1 VKIALAQINPTVGDF
16 AGNAR
21 LILDF
26 TARAAAQQAD
36 LVIFPELSI
45 CGYPPADLLEK
56 SAFLARA
63 QQTLEEIAAATASG
77 PAILCGTA
85 LAADSDAPAGKHARN
100 VAALLSA
107 GKIQFVQQKMLLPF
121 YDVFDEQRYF
131 EPAQHQTLTL
141 LNGQPLAITICED
154 AWNDKCFWPRR
165 LYPIDPVDELMR
177 QWATLPD
184 PIASTHPRI
193 VLNISASPFWCGKR
207 DLRRNMLAAIARR
220 HHAFVVMVNQV
231 GGNDSLVFDGS
242 SIALSPT
249 GDLIAQGGSFRQDL
263 FLFDTDSF
271 TAYSED
277 SSLLNFLRENGMSN
291 QALTHN
297 VKDPRLQEHLDESP
311 EDAALVRDLES
322 ILEGARP
329 LLGEQIYS
337 AMTAETPLPVTQE
350 SRPAC
355 ESDWDRDDIPAIW
368 QALVLGTRDYV
379 RKCGFSKALVAL
391 SGGID
396 SALVAAIAV
405 QALGS
410 ENVLGIGMP
419 SEFSSTG
426 SIDDARALAENLGI
440 RFELVAI
447 HDVFTAY
454 TRSLE
459 PLFAGTPFGLAEENL
474 QSRIRGALLMAL
486 SNKFG
491 ALVLTTGNKSEM
503 STGYCTLYGDMVGAL
518 AVIGDVFKT
527 RVYALSHYANRDRE
541 IIPHNTI
548 AKPPSAELRPGQRDT
563 DSLPPYEILD
573 PILEAYVERYQS
585 AEQILAELTAGHQS
599 ELSHST
605 EARVPHSS
613 AASSPMSGKA
623 MQSGGEAPQTLDLA
637 LIRRVLSL
645 VERSEYKRQQ
655 AAPILKVTRK
665 SFGNGRRFPIAVK
678 VEV

>member
-1 VKIALAQINPTVGDF
+1 MKIALAQINPTVGDF

-26 TARAAAQQAD
+26 TARAARQSAD
-36 LVIFPELSI
+36 LVVFPELAV

-56 SAFLARA
+56 SSFLCRA
-63 QQTLEEIAAATASG
+63 QQTLDEIAASTSSG
-77 PAILCGTA
+77 PAILCGVA
-85 LAADSDAPAGKHARN
+85 LASSNPSSDGKHARN
-100 VAALLSA
+100 IAALLCGGRVS
-107 GKIQFVQQKMLLPF
+107 FLQQKMLLPF

-131 EPAQHQTLTL
+131 EPAARQSITL
-141 LNGQPLAITICED
+141 LDGQPLAITICED
-154 AWNDKCFWPRR
+154 AWNDKGFWPRR

-184 PIASTHPRI
+184 PIASTHPRVI
-193 VLNISASPFWCGKR
+193 LNISASPFWCGKR
-207 DLRRNMLAAIARR
+207 ALRRNMLAAIARR
-220 HHAFVVMVNQV
+220 HHAFVVMVNQA

-242 SIALSPT
+242 SIVLSPT

-271 TAYSED
+271 TVSRED
-277 SSLLNFLRENGMSN
+277 ALGTFLRSNRMSSETRT
-291 QALTHN
+291 AA
-297 VKDPRLQEHLDESP
+297 VKDPRLREFLDENP
-311 EDAALVRDLES
+311 ESAALVRDLEAIVES
-322 ILEGARP
+322 ARSQFHSDEVFSAVMAELPGAVA
-329 LLGEQIYS
+329 QAS
-337 AMTAETPLPVTQE
+337 H
-350 SRPAC
+350 PAC
-355 ESDWDRDDIPAIW
+355 EPDCDHDDIAATW
-368 QALVLGTRDYV
+368 SALVLGTRDYV
-379 RKCGFSKALVAL
+379 RKCGFSKALVGL

-405 QALGS
+405 EALGA

-426 SIDDARALAENLGI
+426 SIDDARSLAANLKI
-440 RFELVAI
+440 RFEPVAI

-454 TRSLE
+454 TATLA

-527 RVYALSHYANRDRE
+527 RVYALSRYANRGRE

-563 DSLPPYEILD
+563 DSLPPYDILD

-585 AEQILAELTAGHQS
+585 AEQILVELTGKSTAP
-599 ELSHST
+599 HST
-605 EARVPHSS
+605 EAPVPHSS
-613 AASSPMSGKA
+613 AVSSPMSGGA
-623 MQSGGEAPQTLDLA
+623 TVDLA

-655 AAPILKVTRK
+655 AAPVLKVTQK

-678 VEV
+678 VEL